1 MDRIFVSFL
10 RGPHTRVDTHTYAGR
25 WTDTEGFS
33 GARIGPVRSGASSSF
48 PCRGAAM
55 QLQPQLPDLVLAL
68 KPRLVRHLPR
78 KRCITKGGTRDAS
91 TRRDAI
97 PATTASQTRRSFFLC
112 LSLPLVWLRD
122 MLSPSGPDLEVT
134 TLLEVRA
141 NETCILFY
149 THCCHAS
156 SILTGTLVAS
166 VLTPNANHFFA
177 NKKQRCNVRFCSR
190 NVTEI
195 SYIKRRY

>member
-1 MDRIFVSFL
+1 MDRS
-10 RGPHTRVDTHTYAGR
+10 DQK
-25 WTDTEGFS
+25 W
-33 GARIGPVRSGASSSF
+33 ASSSF

-78 KRCITKGGTRDAS
+78 KRCITKGGGRE
-91 TRRDAI
+91 TRRDRRFA
-97 PATTASQTRRSFFLC
+97 ATTASQTRRSFFLC
-112 LSLPLVWLRD
+112 LSLPLVWLRYT

-166 VLTPNANHFFA
+166 VLTGTPNANHYFVF
-177 NKKQRCNVRFCSR
+177 KKRKND
-190 NVTEI
+190 VTLGSIET
-195 SYIKRRY
+195 KLF